1 MTTMDFEYLSEQ
13 FDGGDTDSKKRDL
26 PKWKAQRRPEYC
38 KKRTPVRKAMNQ
50 RSNLRKIRW

>member
-1 MTTMDFEYLSEQ
+1 MTTIDFEYLSDQ
-13 FDGGDTDSKKRDL
+13 FDDSSCGSEKRET
-26 PKWKAQRRPEYC
+26 PKWKARRRPEYC